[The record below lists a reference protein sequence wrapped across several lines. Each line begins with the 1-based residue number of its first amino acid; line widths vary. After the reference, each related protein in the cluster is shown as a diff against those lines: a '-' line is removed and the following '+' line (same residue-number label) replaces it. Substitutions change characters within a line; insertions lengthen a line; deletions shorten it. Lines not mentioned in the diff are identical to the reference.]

1 MSYTVRP
8 NFTLWFQ
15 ILLLLPQT
23 QGQLFT
29 TTYTTDSTTE
39 MTPEATNPEVI
50 KTTTVTGYK

>member
-29 TTYTTDSTTE
+29 TTYTTE